1 MTGNW
6 RLAAALACVLIALPG
21 AAEKPAPGTPAAAK
35 VLPSPALPADTAAA
49 ASPVSGPPALTASDV
64 GAWLDGYF
72 PGTLQQGKI
81 AGAQVVIV
89 KDGKILF
96 KKGYGYADVAAKTP
110 MDPDRTLMRI
120 GSTSK
125 LLTWTAVMQQV
136 EAGKIDL
143 GADVNKYLDFKI
155 VTKTARP
162 VTMDDLMTHRGGF
175 EEGLKNVLDTDPK
188 RFKSTERFLKENGRP
203 AMFPVGAM
211 PAYSNYGAAL
221 AGYIVERVSGEPFE
235 SYIER
240 HILTPLQMQHTT
252 FVQPL
257 PAALVPLMSKGYRQD
272 DQPPVPYELVA
283 TAPAGSVAATGAD
296 MANFMIANLQ
306 DGRFGEGQILKPE
319 TSRLMHT
326 PEVAPRPGFDTLAHG
341 FFYGPRNGH
350 LVLGHGG
357 DTIVFHTDMN
367 LVPDQN
373 LGIFVSFNSRGERDA
388 VYGARSR
395 LFDLFMDRYFP
406 VPPVKDAPLVA
417 GAAAHAAALAGRYE
431 SSRRVEHGFI
441 SLFYLIQQEKVI
453 DNGDGSISLA
463 SIEGKRFREIA
474 PNLWREA
481 GGVRELLVTGTGS
494 DRQILD
500 STNPVGVLQPV
511 SFARNADL
519 NLWIGGLSVLLV
531 LLTVLF
537 WPVAAWLRRTRPA
550 APSVT
555 GRAVTT
561 RRLTR
566 IAALAD
572 LVYLGGWYAIVAP
585 ILSNTLDAYNDGMD
599 GVIRLMQIA
608 AIVPIVAAIIGIWNA
623 VTIARFGNGW
633 GVKARAVIVAMALAG
648 IVWIAAQGGLMSLDL
663 NY

>member
-21 AAEKPAPGTPAAAK
+21 AAEKPAPGTPATAK
-35 VLPSPALPADTAAA
+35 VLPSPSLPADTAAA
-49 ASPVSGPPALTASDV
+49 ASPASGPPALTASDV

-143 GADVNKYLDFKI
+143 GADVNRYLDFEI
-155 VTKTARP
+155 ITKTARP

-203 AMFPVGAM
+203 ALFPVGAM

-373 LGIFVSFNSRGERDA
+373 LGIFVSFNSRGEKDA

-599 GVIRLMQIA
+599 GVIRVMQIA

-623 VTIARFGNGW
+623 VTVARLGNGW

>member
-1 MTGNW
+1 MTGKW
-6 RLAAALACVLIALPG
+6 RLASVLACVLIALPG
-21 AAEKPAPGTPAAAK
+21 AAEKPPGPAAAAT
-35 VLPSPALPADTAAA
+35 VLQSPTLPTDTAAVPS
-49 ASPVSGPPALTASDV
+49 SPSAPPALTASDV

-72 PGTLQQGKI
+72 PGTLKQGKI
-81 AGAQVVIV
+81 AGAQVVVV
-89 KDGKILF
+89 KDGRILF

-143 GADVNKYLDFKI
+143 NADVNKYLDFK
-155 VTKTARP
+155 VATKTSR
-162 VTMDDLMTHRGGF
+162 VLTMNDLMTHRGGF
-175 EEGLKNVLDTDPK
+175 EEGLKDVIDTDPK

-203 AMFPVGAM
+203 PLFPVGAM

-221 AGYIVERVSGEPFE
+221 AGYIVERVSGEPFAA
-235 SYIER
+235 YVER

-272 DQPPVPYELVA
+272 DQPPVPYELVV

-319 TSRLMHT
+319 TSRLMQT
-326 PEVAPRPGFDTLAHG
+326 PEVQPRPGFDTLAHG

-350 LVLGHGG
+350 LVIGHGG
-357 DTIVFHTDMN
+357 DTIVFHTDLNM
-367 LVPDQN
+367 VPDQK
-373 LGIFVSFNSRGERDA
+373 LGIFVSFNSRGENDS

-395 LFDLFMDRYFP
+395 LFELFMDRYFP
-406 VPPVKDAPLVA
+406 VPPVKDAPEIA

-431 SSRRVEHGFI
+431 NSRRIEHGFI
-441 SLFYLIQQEKVI
+441 SLFYLIQQDKIV
-453 DNGDGSISLA
+453 DNGDGSISLP
-463 SIEGKRFREIA
+463 SIEGKRFREVA

-481 GGVRELLVTGTGS
+481 GGVRELLVTGTGR

-500 STNPVGVLQPV
+500 STNPVGVMQPV
-511 SFARNADL
+511 SLARNAGL
-519 NLWIGGLSVLLV
+519 NLWVGGLSILVV
-531 LLTVLF
+531 LLTVLL
-537 WPVAAWLRRTRPA
+537 WPVTAWFQRTRPA
-550 APSVT
+550 PRPVT

-566 IAALAD
+566 AAALAD
-572 LVYLGGWYAIVAP
+572 LLYLGGWYAILAP
-585 ILSNTLDAYNDGMD
+585 ILSTNLDVYNDGMD
-599 GVIRLMQIA
+599 GVIRA
-608 AIVPIVAAIIGIWNA
+608 AQVAAIIPIGAVVIGVWNA
-623 VTIARFGNGW
+623 FTMFRTGAGW
-633 GVKARAVIVAMALAG
+633 GAKARVITVALAFVG
-648 IVWIAAQGGLMSLDL
+648 IVWVAALGGLISLDL